1 MIFITTKSFRTESK
15 AIYMQGHQV
24 RFHRITETQRDR
36 ETETDRDRQRE
47 RERKRERGRER
58 GGIFMEV
65 FLERN
70 EQNK

>member
-1 MIFITTKSFRTESK
+1 
-15 AIYMQGHQV
+15 MQGHQV